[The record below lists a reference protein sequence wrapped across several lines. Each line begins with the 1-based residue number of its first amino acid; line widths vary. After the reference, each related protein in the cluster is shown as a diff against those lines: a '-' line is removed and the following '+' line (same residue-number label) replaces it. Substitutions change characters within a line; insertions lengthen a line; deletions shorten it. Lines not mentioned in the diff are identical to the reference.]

1 MLARKIDQFQTQKL
15 AFVKALLCKSKG
27 SQKGLSMLECL
38 VAIVVITAV
47 ISAITP
53 PIMLSVATR
62 VQSRRAEQAR
72 QLAQAKIDEIR
83 RLVETGNYTKD
94 DLNRIA
100 PAYISSTGRICN
112 AAIPFDRDK
121 QAVDIDKGVDSNPN
135 NQNKPDFWVQA
146 FRNEGVIDQNTDRP
160 VAFDLGVRVYRF
172 YEGQTPNQIKR
183 GSLGFT
189 SAEGSQR
196 NKPLVTL
203 YSRVVL
209 SDTQNSQ
216 QNYKKIIEAN
226 RNPLC
231 PQN

>member
-1 MLARKIDQFQTQKL
+1 MLARKTNQFKTQKL

-27 SQKGLSMLECL
+27 SQQGLSMLECL
-38 VAIVVITAV
+38 VAIVVVAAV

-62 VQSRRAEQAR
+62 VQMRRAEQAR

-100 PAYISSTGRICN
+100 PSYVGGRGQICN
-112 AAIPFDRDK
+112 ATIPFDQAK
-121 QAVDIDKGVDSNPN
+121 QAVDIDKGLDNRN

-146 FRNEGVIDQNTDRP
+146 FRNEGVIDPNTDRP
-160 VAFDLGVRVYRF
+160 VAFDLGVRVYRY
-172 YEGQTPNQIKR
+172 YEGQIPNQTKR
-183 GSLGFT
+183 ASIGFT

-196 NKPLVTL
+196 SKPLVTL

-216 QNYKKIIEAN
+216 QNYKTIIDAN
-226 RNPLC
+226 LNPLC
-231 PQN
+231 PQ